1 MGLME
6 KFSLEGKTV
15 LITGGSKGLGKAVA
29 LGLAEAGANIAVAAR
44 GIELCEDA
52 AHEIAQKGVRT
63 IAIETDVTKPDQ
75 VEKMVRSTVSEFG
88 SLDVVFNNAG
98 TAVVAPAEEMSYE
111 DLTMVI
117 DLNLVGLFLCCQ
129 SAARVMI
136 PQKSGSIINMA
147 SMSAHVVNLPQKT
160 SNYNASK
167 AAVVQLTKNLA
178 VEWAPHN
185 IRVNVVSPGYHLTE
199 LAKSFSDELMRQ
211 WKEKIPMQR
220 IADPSELAG
229 AILFLASDASS
240 YCTGMEMIIDGGYT
254 LW

>member
-15 LITGGSKGLGKAVA
+15 LITGGSKGLGKAVG
-29 LGLAEAGANIAVAAR
+29 LGLADAGANIAICAR
-44 GIELCEDA
+44 GIELAEEA
-52 AHEIAQKGVRT
+52 AHEIAQKGVKT
-63 IAIETDVTKPDQ
+63 IAVQTDVTDPEQ
-75 VEKMVRSTVSEFG
+75 VKSLVATTVKEFG
-88 SLDVVFNNAG
+88 SLDVAFNNAG

-111 DLTMVI
+111 DLTKII
-117 DLNLVGLFLCCQ
+117 DLNVIGLFVCCQ
-129 SAARVMI
+129 EEAKVMI

-185 IRVNVVSPGYHLTE
+185 VRVNVVSPGYHLTE
-199 LAKSFSDELMRQ
+199 LAKSF
-211 WKEKIPMQR
+211 
-220 IADPSELAG
+220 
-229 AILFLASDASS
+229 
-240 YCTGMEMIIDGGYT
+240 Y
-254 LW
+254 

>member
-1 MGLME
+1 MGLLE

-29 LGLAEAGANIAVAAR
+29 LGLADAGANIAVASR
-44 GIELCEDA
+44 GIDLCEDS
-52 AHEIAQKGVRT
+52 AHEISQKGVKT
-63 IAIETDVTKPDQ
+63 IAIQADVTKPDQ
-75 VEKMVRSTVSEFG
+75 VENMVQTTVSEFG
-88 SLDVVFNNAG
+88 SLDVIFNNAG
-98 TAVVAPAEEMSYE
+98 TAIVAPAEEMSYE
-111 DLTMVI
+111 DLTKII
-117 DLNLVGLFLCCQ
+117 DLNVVGLFLCCQ

-199 LAKSFSDELMRQ
+199 LAKSFSDELINMWR
-211 WKEKIPMQR
+211 EKIPMQR